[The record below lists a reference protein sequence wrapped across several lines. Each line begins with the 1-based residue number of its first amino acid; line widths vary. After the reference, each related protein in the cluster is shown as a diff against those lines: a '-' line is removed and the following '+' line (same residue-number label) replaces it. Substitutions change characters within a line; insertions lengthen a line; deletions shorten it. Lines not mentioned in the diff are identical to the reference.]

1 MTLVQRSNHEIVNA
15 EVLTLIK
22 LLPKDTVSNMNAIT
36 VMIRE
41 KQVKSETVKESSS
54 STTWTTDDLCS
65 QHCQKKCK
73 NVSLFLTLG

>member
-15 EVLTLIK
+15 KVLTLIK

-36 VMIRE
+36 VTTRE

-54 STTWTTDDLCS
+54 SRTWTTDDLCS
-65 QHCQKKCK
+65 QHCQQKM
-73 NVSLFLTLG
+73 